1 MIRNSFFYFHKGGG
15 NGLSAL
21 RDDPLLLP
29 PALMLCHDSLISDRC
44 DPGPPKKRHAR
55 CRRQDAGLYQSFRE
69 PSWTA
74 ERKVQKFNSLAEY
87 ATKRFR
93 LAGKAY
99 LDGGDPFFA
108 PIDTLRREAGIN
120 GRRFVSFANYDYLGL
135 ASHPMVKAAAAA
147 ALDTLGIGALGSRL
161 VGGERS
167 THRRLEAS
175 IAKFIGA
182 EFGAC
187 PGQRLSHQCDDDFTY
202 PGVARRA
209 FHR

>member
-44 DPGPPKKRHAR
+44 DPGPP
-55 CRRQDAGLYQSFRE
+55 RRRTLPNQSFRE

-108 PIDTLRREAGIN
+108 PIDTLRREGGDG

-147 ALDTLGIGALGSRL
+147 ALDRLGIGALGSPL
-161 VGGERS
+161 VAGGRS
-167 THRRLEAS
+167 T
-175 IAKFIGA
+175 
-182 EFGAC
+182 
-187 PGQRLSHQCDDDFTY
+187 P
-202 PGVARRA
+202 P
-209 FHR
+209 